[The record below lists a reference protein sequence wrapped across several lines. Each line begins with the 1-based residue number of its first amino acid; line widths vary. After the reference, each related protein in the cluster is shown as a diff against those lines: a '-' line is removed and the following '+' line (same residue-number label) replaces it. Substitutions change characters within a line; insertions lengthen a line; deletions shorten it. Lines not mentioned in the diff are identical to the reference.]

1 MNRKSNLAVLGYLL
15 LVFLAG
21 AAIGGFA
28 DHFFVAAP
36 ASGKL
41 TPDQYR
47 RKVVAELQKR
57 LNLQPGQV
65 TQLNAIY
72 EATGEH
78 FREIHKR
85 IEPNVAALRTDHDD
99 RVRAILD
106 AGQRA
111 EYDKWRA
118 ERDKQ
123 RAAEQH

>member
-1 MNRKSNLAVLGYLL
+1 
-15 LVFLAG
+15 
-21 AAIGGFA
+21 
-28 DHFFVAAP
+28 
-36 ASGKL
+36 
-41 TPDQYR
+41 
-47 RKVVAELQKR
+47 
-57 LNLQPGQV
+57 
-65 TQLNAIY
+65 LNAIY
-72 EATGEH
+72 EATGER

-85 IEPNVAALRTDHDD
+85 IEPDVSALRTDHDD